1 MKLTEILTNEE
12 LRRHEFPVVK
22 ESTFLSHA
30 AVCPLPRRVAEA
42 VNSYATACTL
52 GDQEDQIPS
61 GLVRETREL
70 TAKFLG
76 AQSDE
81 IALVGS
87 TSQGMSYVAAGLN
100 FRKSDNII
108 VYQDD
113 FPTNVYPWMALAERG
128 VQVRFLNVK
137 QLGRIRPID
146 ILGQV
151 DESTRLVA
159 LTSCHYISGWRV
171 ELNAIGRL
179 LHERRILFAVD
190 GIQTLGAFPTPID
203 HVDFLAADAHK
214 WLLGPLAAGILYV
227 RKDRQE
233 IVKPLVH
240 GWANVEC
247 PDYVAQSGLA
257 FRPGARR
264 YEAGS
269 LNILGIAGLHAS
281 LKLIDEIGVDA
292 IAKELLRKRK
302 LLVDG
307 LMAKGWGVLMPD
319 APEANA
325 SGIVSFFGDDAETK
339 SLWGKLGAAKISTS
353 LRSTRDGK
361 KFIRVS
367 PHFYNSDAELQ
378 RMLELA

>member
-22 ESTFLSHA
+22 ESAFLSHA

-52 GDQEDQIPS
+52 GDQEDRIPS

-108 VYQDD
+108 VYHDD

-233 IVKPLVH
+233 MVKPLVH

-247 PDYVAQSGLA
+247 PEYVAQTGLA

-339 SLWGKLGAAKISTS
+339 SLWVKLGAAKISTS

-361 KFIRVS
+361 KFIRIS
-367 PHFYNSDAELQ
+367 PHFYNSDAELH
-378 RMLELA
+378 RLLELA

>member
-1 MKLTEILTNEE
+1 MTLTEILTNEE

-22 ESTFLSHA
+22 EATFLSHA

-52 GDQEDQIPS
+52 GDQEDQIPA

-76 AQSDE
+76 AQPDE

-108 VYQDD
+108 VYHDD
-113 FPTNVYPWMALAERG
+113 FPTNFYPWMALAERG

-146 ILGQV
+146 IMGQV

-159 LTSCHYISGWRV
+159 LTSCHYISGWRL

-190 GIQTLGAFPTPID
+190 GIQTLGAFPTPIE

-233 IVKPLVH
+233 MVKPLVH

-247 PDYVAQSGLA
+247 PDYVAQTGLA

-281 LKLIDEIGVDA
+281 LKLIAEIGVDA

-307 LMAKGWGVLMPD
+307 LMAKGWGVLIPD

-339 SLWGKLGAAKISTS
+339 SLWVKLGAAKVSTS

-367 PHFYNSDAELQ
+367 PHFYNSDAELH
-378 RMLELA
+378 RLLELA

>member
-1 MKLTEILTNEE
+1 MTLTEILSNEE

-22 ESTFLSHA
+22 DSTFLSHA
-30 AVCPLPRRVAEA
+30 SVCPLPRRVAEA
-42 VNSYATACTL
+42 VQSYATASTH
-52 GDQEDQIPS
+52 GDQEEQIPG
-61 GLVRETREL
+61 GLVRETRDL
-70 TAKFLG
+70 AAKLLG

-87 TSQGMSYVAAGLN
+87 TSLGLSFVAGGLT
-100 FRKSDNII
+100 FRKSENIV
-108 VYQDD
+108 VYHDD

-159 LTSCHYISGWRV
+159 LTSCHFISGWRI

-179 LHERRILFAVD
+179 LGERRILFAVD
-190 GIQTLGAFPTPID
+190 GIQTLGAFPTPAG

-233 IVKPLVH
+233 MLKPLVH
-240 GWANVEC
+240 GWANLEC
-247 PDYVAQSGLA
+247 PDYVAQAGLK

-269 LNILGIAGLHAS
+269 LNILGIAGLHAG
-281 LKLIDEIGVDA
+281 LKLIDEIGIDA
-292 IAKELLRKRK
+292 IAAELLRKRK

-325 SGIVSFFGDDAETK
+325 SGIVSFWGDEAETK
-339 SLWGKLGAAKISTS
+339 ALWARLGVAKISTS

-367 PHFYNSDAELQ
+367 PHFYNTDVELH
-378 RMLELA
+378 RLLELA